1 LDQLQKSWFNHG
13 WFTRRSLEK
22 DGFIALAATA
32 YICYKRSIPQ
42 RIPPYAVCRYSS
54 ARVASQRCPILYYNG
69 RIINKHAVAL
79 KALNPKDLKNN
90 DIICYQLFW
99 S

>member
-1 LDQLQKSWFNHG
+1 MAFPNHKILDQLQKSWFNHG

-22 DGFIALAATA
+22 DGFIALVATA
-32 YICYKRSIPQ
+32 
-42 RIPPYAVCRYSS
+42 
-54 ARVASQRCPILYYNG
+54 YNG

-90 DIICYQLFW
+90 DIIWYQLFW

>member
-1 LDQLQKSWFNHG
+1 LP
-13 WFTRRSLEK
+13 RSA
-22 DGFIALAATA
+22 ALRA
-32 YICYKRSIPQ
+32 
-42 RIPPYAVCRYSS
+42 SS
-54 ARVASQRCPILYYNG
+54 ILYYNG